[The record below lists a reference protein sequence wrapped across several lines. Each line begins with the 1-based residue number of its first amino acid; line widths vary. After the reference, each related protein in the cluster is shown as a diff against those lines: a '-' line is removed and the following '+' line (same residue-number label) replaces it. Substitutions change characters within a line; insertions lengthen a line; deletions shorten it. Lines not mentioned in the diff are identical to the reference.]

1 MCMAKCACAV
11 CNRFFVDL
19 NITGYISIHSRPI
32 TFFFFFCPRFYNISR
47 VILTQISV
55 RLKKFASTIKLA
67 FIRHIQWI
75 FELLSWCD
83 ARSIICLAK
92 LNHTAIVKLFYY
104 ANTARARIFLPLA
117 KFTRFRISPYG
128 ENCRRRFRVAS
139 FMGICSHIYIPLVK
153 GEDWYCTR
161 RVDQSKC
168 TDGRNARG
176 GKSNIIVEREW

>member
-1 MCMAKCACAV
+1 MCM
-11 CNRFFVDL
+11 CNAQSLFRGFKHNRLHPYIHDQLHLSFF
-19 NITGYISIHSRPI
+19 RPQ
-32 TFFFFFCPRFYNISR
+32 FYNISR
-47 VILTQISV
+47 VMLTQISV
-55 RLKKFASTIKLA
+55 RLKKFASTIKLT
-67 FIRHIQWI
+67 FRRHIRWI
-75 FELLSWCD
+75 FKLLSWCD

-104 ANTARARIFLPLA
+104 ANTRVREYSF
-117 KFTRFRISPYG
+117 RGRNSRVRISPYG
-128 ENCRRRFRVAS
+128 ENCRQFRVAS

-153 GEDWYCTR
+153 GKDWYCTR